1 MKKVKINLV
10 IEGDIEDDSELTS
23 ARIAELAP
31 DIFVSYSNVKMGY
44 DYFYINDV
52 TATCEVEE

>member
-1 MKKVKINLV
+1 MQKVKVNLV
-10 IEGDIEDDSELTS
+10 LEGELEDDSQITS

-31 DIFVSYSNVKMGY
+31 DVFVNYRGVDMDY
-44 DYFYINDV
+44 DYLSIDDA

>member
-1 MKKVKINLV
+1 MV
-10 IEGDIEDDSELTS
+10 IEGEIEDDSQITS

-31 DIFVSYSNVKMGY
+31 DIFVNYRGVDMDY
-44 DYFYINDV
+44 DYLSIDDV

>member
-1 MKKVKINLV
+1 MKKVKINLI
-10 IEGDIEDDSELTS
+10 IEGEIEDDNQLTA

-31 DIFVSYSNVKMGY
+31 DIFVNYSNVKMDY
-44 DYFYINDV
+44 DYLFIDDV

>member
-10 IEGDIEDDSELTS
+10 IEGELEDDSQITS

-31 DIFVSYSNVKMGY
+31 DIFVNYRGVDMDY
-44 DYFYINDV
+44 DYLSIDDV